1 MSIVNMM
8 STGTSG
14 IAAEGQALSVAGD
27 NIANVNTIGF
37 KMQRAI
43 FGDMLGRIGGT
54 GVSSSGGSGVRC
66 TSVQSLFTQGAL
78 SSTGVATDLAIE
90 GDGFFCMKGVA
101 GGVDGQYYSRAGQ
114 FRFDKDGYFTSPQ
127 GLQVQGYKA
136 TGTGRFDTNL
146 VPLQLPQTSI
156 PPVVTSKATIV
167 GNLDSTAVTP
177 AAFDPADPST
187 TSNFATTVTVF
198 DSLGKGH
205 PLNVYFRKA
214 ATPGD
219 WEYNATS
226 DGADITGGV
235 AGTPSLLGSG
245 TLHYNTSGALESQT
259 TATAIVANFQNAKP
273 GQAIDLNFGSPIS
286 AAAGQKAG
294 TGLDGMSS
302 FAVGSSINT
311 QAQDGTSVGELQGV
325 EVDSQ
330 GIMRG
335 LYSNGQKLDIG
346 SLALAKFPSND
357 GLSRLGNGVWAAT
370 EKSGE
375 AAIGLPKTGGRG
387 MLNAGSLEQSNVDL
401 AQQFVDLIGHQ
412 RAFQANSKTITT
424 ADDMLQEIVNLKR

>member
-37 KMQRAI
+37 KAQRAI
-43 FGDMLGRIGGT
+43 FGDMLGRVGG
-54 GVSSSGGSGVRC
+54 VGSAAGAGVRAIGM
-66 TSVQSLFTQGAL
+66 QSLFTQGAL

-90 GDGFFCMKGVA
+90 GDGFFVMKGVA
-101 GGVDGQYYSRAGQ
+101 GGVDGQYYGRAGQ
-114 FRFDKDGYFTSPQ
+114 FRFDKEGYFTNPQ
-127 GLQVQGYKA
+127 GLQVQGYK
-136 TGTGRFDTNL
+136 TLPDGRVDTNL
-146 VPLQLPQTSI
+146 TSLQLAQTTI
-156 PPVVTSKATIV
+156 PPKATTKTTIV
-167 GNLDSTAVTP
+167 GNLDATANP
-177 AAFDPADPST
+177 SAAFDPANAST
-187 TSNFATTVTVF
+187 TSNFATTVTVY
-198 DSLGKGH
+198 DSLGKAH
-205 PLNVYFRKA
+205 ALNVYFSKTS
-214 ATPGD
+214 TPGQ
-219 WEYNATS
+219 WAYNATI
-226 DGADITGGV
+226 DGGDIAGGTAGV
-235 AGTPSLLGSG
+235 QSLVGAGTLR
-245 TLHYNTSGALESQT
+245 YNTSGALDTQT
-259 TATAIVANFQNAKP
+259 TTTPAVLSFLGAAPN
-273 GQAIDLNFGSPIS
+273 QAIELNFGSPIN
-286 AAAGQKAG
+286 AGVGQKQG

-311 QAQDGTSVGELQGV
+311 QAQDGTAVGALQGV

-330 GIMRG
+330 GTMRG

-346 SLALAKFPSND
+346 VLALAKFPSND
-357 GLSRLGNGVWAAT
+357 GLSRLGNGVWSAT
-370 EKSGE
+370 DRSGE

-412 RAFQANSKTITT
+412 RAFQANSKTVTT

>member
-37 KMQRAI
+37 KVQRAI
-43 FGDMLGRIGGT
+43 FGDMLGRVGG
-54 GVSSSGGSGVRC
+54 VGSAAGAGVRALG
-66 TSVQSLFTQGAL
+66 VQSLFTQGSL
-78 SSTGVATDLAIE
+78 SSTGVSTDLAIE
-90 GDGFFCMKGVA
+90 GDGFFVMKGVA

-114 FRFDKDGYFTSPQ
+114 FRFDKDGYFTNPS
-127 GLQVQGYKA
+127 GLQVQGYKSLPD
-136 TGTGRFDTNL
+136 GRVDTNL
-146 VPLQLPQTSI
+146 TSLQVAQTSI
-156 PPVVTSKATIV
+156 APKATSKVTIV
-167 GNLDSTAVTP
+167 GNLDATAKTP
-177 AAFDPADPST
+177 PAFDPANAGN
-187 TSNFATTVTVF
+187 TSNFSTTVTVY
-198 DSLGKGH
+198 DSLGKSH
-205 PLNVYFRKA
+205 ALNVYFSRGA
-214 ATPGD
+214 APGQWD
-219 WEYNATS
+219 YNATV
-226 DGADITGGV
+226 DGGDISGGT
-235 AGTPSLLGSG
+235 AGTPTLVGSG
-245 TLHYNTSGALESQT
+245 TLTYTTTGALDTHNVT
-259 TATAIVANFQNAKP
+259 TPIALNFTGATTNQRV
-273 GQAIDLNFGSPIS
+273 DLNFGSPVTPG
-286 AAAGQKAG
+286 AGQKAG

-325 EVDSQ
+325 EIDSQ
-330 GIMRG
+330 GSMRG
-335 LYSNGQKLDIG
+335 LYSNGQKLEIG
-346 SLALAKFPSND
+346 VLALAKFPSND
-357 GLSRLGNGVWAAT
+357 GLSRLGNGVWSAT
-370 EKSGE
+370 SRSGE

>member
-14 IAAEGQALSVAGD
+14 IAAEGQALSVTGD

-37 KMQRAI
+37 KAQRAI
-43 FGDMLGRIGGT
+43 FGDMLGRVGG
-54 GVSSSGGSGVRC
+54 VGSAAGAGVR
-66 TSVQSLFTQGAL
+66 TIAVQSLFTQGAL

-90 GDGFFCMKGVA
+90 GDGFFVMKGVA
-101 GGVDGQYYSRAGQ
+101 GGVDGQYYGRAGQ
-114 FRFDKDGYFTSPQ
+114 FRFDKDGYFTNPQ
-127 GLQVQGYKA
+127 GLQVQGYK
-136 TGTGRFDTNL
+136 TLPDGRVDTNL
-146 VPLQLPQTSI
+146 TSLQLAQTTV
-156 PPVVTSKATIV
+156 PPKATTKASVV
-167 GNLDSTAVTP
+167 GNLDATAKP
-177 AAFDPADPST
+177 PPSFDPANPGT
-187 TSNFATTVTVF
+187 TSNFSTTVTVY
-198 DSLGKGH
+198 DSLGKAH
-205 PLNVYFRKA
+205 ALNVYFSKTS
-214 ATPGD
+214 TPGQ
-219 WEYNATS
+219 WEYNATV
-226 DGADITGGV
+226 DGGDVTGGAV
-235 AGTPSLLGSG
+235 GAQALVGTG
-245 TLHYNTSGALESQT
+245 TLRYTTNGALDTLTVGSPTTLNFTGAAPNQT
-259 TATAIVANFQNAKP
+259 
-273 GQAIDLNFGSPIS
+273 IDLNFGSPIN
-286 AAAGQKAG
+286 ATPGQKQG

-311 QAQDGTSVGELQGV
+311 QTQDGTPVGSLQGV

-330 GIMRG
+330 GTMRG

-346 SLALAKFPSND
+346 VLALAKFPSND
-357 GLSRLGNGVWAAT
+357 GLSRLGNGVWSAT
-370 EKSGE
+370 DKSGE

>member
-37 KMQRAI
+37 KVQRAI
-43 FGDMLGRIGGT
+43 FGDMLGRVGG
-54 GVSSSGGSGVRC
+54 VGSAAGAGVRALG
-66 TSVQSLFTQGAL
+66 VQSLFTQGSL
-78 SSTGVATDLAIE
+78 SSTGVSTDLAIE
-90 GDGFFCMKGVA
+90 GDGFFVMKGVA

-114 FRFDKDGYFTSPQ
+114 FRFDKDGYFTNPS
-127 GLQVQGYKA
+127 GLQVQGYKSLPD
-136 TGTGRFDTNL
+136 GRVDTNL
-146 VPLQLPQTSI
+146 TSLQVAQTSI
-156 PPVVTSKATIV
+156 APKATSKVTIV
-167 GNLDSTAVTP
+167 GNLDATAKTP
-177 AAFDPADPST
+177 PAFDPANAGT
-187 TSNFATTVTVF
+187 TSNFSTTVTVY
-198 DSLGKGH
+198 DSLGKSH
-205 PLNVYFRKA
+205 ALNVYFSRGA
-214 ATPGD
+214 APGQWD
-219 WEYNATS
+219 YNATV
-226 DGADITGGV
+226 DGGDISGGT
-235 AGTPSLLGSG
+235 AGTPTLVGSG
-245 TLHYNTSGALESQT
+245 SLTYNTTGALDTHNVT
-259 TATAIVANFQNAKP
+259 TPIALNFTGATANQPV
-273 GQAIDLNFGSPIS
+273 DLNFGSPVTPG
-286 AAAGQKAG
+286 AGQKAG

-325 EVDSQ
+325 EIDSQ
-330 GIMRG
+330 GSMRG
-335 LYSNGQKLDIG
+335 LYSNGQKLEIG
-346 SLALAKFPSND
+346 VLALAKFPSND
-357 GLSRLGNGVWAAT
+357 GLSRLGNGVWSAT
-370 EKSGE
+370 SRSGE

>member
-37 KMQRAI
+37 KAQRAI
-43 FGDMLGRIGGT
+43 FGDMLGRMGG
-54 GVSSSGGSGVRC
+54 VGSAAGAGVRALG
-66 TSVQSLFTQGAL
+66 VQNLFTQGAL
-78 SSTGVATDLAIE
+78 SSTGVSTDLAIE
-90 GDGFFCMKGVA
+90 GDGFFVMKGVA

-114 FRFDKDGYFTSPQ
+114 FRFDKDGYFTNPS
-127 GLQVQGYKA
+127 GLQVQGYKSLPD
-136 TGTGRFDTNL
+136 GRIDTNL
-146 VPLQLPQTSI
+146 TSLQVAQTTI
-156 PPVVTSKATIV
+156 PPKPTGKVTIV
-167 GNLDSTAVTP
+167 GNLDSNATQP
-177 AAFDPADPST
+177 AAFDPANAGT
-187 TSNFATTVTVF
+187 TSNFSTTVTVY
-198 DSLGKGH
+198 DSLGKAH
-205 PLNVYFRKA
+205 ALNVYFSKGA
-214 ATPGD
+214 APGQWD
-219 WEYNATS
+219 YNATV
-226 DGADITGGV
+226 DGGDVSGGT
-235 AGTPSLLGSG
+235 AGTPTLVGSG
-245 TLHYNTSGALESQT
+245 SLTYNTSGALDTQT
-259 TATAIVANFQNAKP
+259 VTTPIALNFTGAAPNQRV
-273 GQAIDLNFGSPIS
+273 DLNFGAPITPG
-286 AAAGQKAG
+286 AGQKAG

-325 EVDSQ
+325 EIDSQ
-330 GIMRG
+330 GTMRG

-346 SLALAKFPSND
+346 VLALAKFPSND
-357 GLSRLGNGVWAAT
+357 GLSRLGNGVWSAT
-370 EKSGE
+370 SRSGE